1 MSVSLEPVRT
11 ASGKSPKTKSV
22 SPPSGRRVSP
32 PTEPPS
38 TPSKADAAASKE
50 PVVFAAKRSPA
61 KQAKLKKPTD
71 VSRQYVTRI
80 HNKWYDLQG
89 FDHPGG
95 PVARSLVDG
104 RDGTALFVAH
114 HPFTSPSKLD
124 AVLRKYEVSEEDAQ
138 QRRWEEA
145 ILKDNDLGDD
155 YQWKWSDPFEVEL
168 KKEVKQYFE
177 GEAKRR
183 GVSFTQA
190 TKATPRRWA
199 EILFLTCLFVATI
212 PAFVRGESW
221 TLFATPVTCWVWMVN
236 YWHDSCHFALSTTW
250 WINASLPYVGIW
262 FSSPTA
268 WYHQHVIGHH
278 AYPNIDHK
286 DPDLAHAP
294 QMLREHS
301 SIRWRPTHA
310 TQHRWYRFSAVWAIA
325 VGLVSRAQTCLPHT
339 AEHSYSS
346 SCCRRFSVH

>member
-124 AVLRKYEVSEEDAQ
+124 AVLRKYEVSEEDAK
-138 QRRWEEA
+138 QRRLEEA
-145 ILKDNDLGDD
+145 LNKNDELLKQVEQISTLMETTESTRNQVSAQAGDLQRDLEDNRRDRDRLLQAKEEQERTIASKEEEISALKQAIKDIDEERDSILGQADSQTEKIHLLARDL
-155 YQWKWSDPFEVEL
+155 Q
-168 KKEVKQYFE
+168 
-177 GEAKRR
+177 
-183 GVSFTQA
+183 
-190 TKATPRRWA
+190 
-199 EILFLTCLFVATI
+199 
-212 PAFVRGESW
+212 
-221 TLFATPVTCWVWMVN
+221 
-236 YWHDSCHFALSTTW
+236 
-250 WINASLPYVGIW
+250 
-262 FSSPTA
+262 
-268 WYHQHVIGHH
+268 
-278 AYPNIDHK
+278 
-286 DPDLAHAP
+286 LA
-294 QMLREHS
+294 R
-301 SIRWRPTHA
+301 
-310 TQHRWYRFSAVWAIA
+310 
-325 VGLVSRAQTCLPHT
+325 
-339 AEHSYSS
+339 
-346 SCCRRFSVH
+346 